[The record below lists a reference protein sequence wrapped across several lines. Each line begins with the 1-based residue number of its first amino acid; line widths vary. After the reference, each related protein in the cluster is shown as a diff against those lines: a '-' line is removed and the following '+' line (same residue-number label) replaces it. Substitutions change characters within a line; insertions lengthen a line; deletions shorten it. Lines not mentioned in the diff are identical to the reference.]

1 MIWSVKFDKKFIF
14 SPTKEIELR
23 NVHITYTGKLLI
35 LAKVKNVFFSRYFPP
50 NDNSFCFHARKV
62 YTNYKFHSLY
72 LEWSSSKKKRMHFA
86 FQVVACAKII
96 HPMIFALFC
105 GFQCVSIQCLNL
117 CNLWLF
123 VPYIFM
129 RCLVAFFIIIIIIYH
144 VNKVISCID

>member
-1 MIWSVKFDKKFIF
+1 MIWPVKFDKKFIF

-72 LEWSSSKKKRMHFA
+72 LEWSSSKKETNALCLSSCGMCKNYSSNDICIVLWFSMCQYSMFE
-86 FQVVACAKII
+86 FMQS
-96 HPMIFALFC
+96 MIVCSIYFYALFGC
-105 GFQCVSIQCLNL
+105 
-117 CNLWLF
+117 
-123 VPYIFM
+123 
-129 RCLVAFFIIIIIIYH
+129 FFYYYYYH
-144 VNKVISCID
+144 LSC